1 MFENG
6 QFHCTDVQKPVNV
19 DIVSVVELCSP
30 NYVVLCKQARVDYP
44 TDNFPVVIPLPLE
57 EGNNHACTSI

>member
-1 MFENG
+1 M
-6 QFHCTDVQKPVNV
+6 QKPVNV

-30 NYVVLCKQARVDYP
+30 NYVVLCKKARVDHP
-44 TDNFPVVIPLPLE
+44 MDNFPVVMLLPLK